1 MGNRAVVTS
10 IHTKHSKEALGIY
23 LHWNGGPESV
33 LAFCDC
39 AKALGFDSLEG
50 PRAYGYSR
58 FCQMIGNFF
67 GGNCS
72 LGIDLVH
79 KLDTDNGDNGI
90 YYVNEDWEIVER
102 VNGEG
107 KLVGFKGLPVVR
119 PETLYGK
126 ELGKYEGIKNE
137 ILSQYRK
144 DKYGNWQVNT
154 PETVNTQKFWPV
166 S

>member
-10 IHTKHSKEALGIY
+10 IHTKHSKEALGVY

-39 AKALGFDSLEG
+39 AKILGFDSLNSE
-50 PRAYGYSR
+50 RAYGYSR

-67 GGNCS
+67 GGSDS

-90 YYVNEDWEIVER
+90 YYVNEDWRIVER
-102 VNGEG
+102 VDGSG
-107 KLVGFKGLPVVR
+107 KLHTVPAVFPGGFT
-119 PETLYGK
+119 PEQGA
-126 ELGKYEGIKNE
+126 KYDGIKRE
-137 ILSQYRK
+137 IMSQYRK
-144 DKYGNWQVNT
+144 DKYSRWELNIL
-154 PETVNTQKFWPV
+154 ETVNTQQFWPV